1 MTVHDHPERVRA
13 QARGDLAER
22 LVPVAAELAARV
34 RDEDR
39 QSLGDFLAQYTRA
52 ERDAL
57 LIVVA
62 AMVDVDRTPAELL
75 AHVTFDEFGQ
85 VLDGAAPALPR
96 CSTEPEAEPEAGS
109 RLPARERN
117 LQTFAELRAQGL
129 RPEQA
134 AVRMGKAP
142 RTGWR
147 YEQSLREQQGEAA
160 AS

>member
-1 MTVHDHPERVRA
+1 MSVHDHPERTRA
-13 QARGDLAER
+13 VERGDLAER

-39 QSLGDFLAQYTRA
+39 ESLGEFLARYTRA

-62 AMVDVDRTPAELL
+62 SMVDVDRTPAELL

-85 VLDGAAPALPR
+85 LLDGAAPVLPR
-96 CSTEPEAEPEAGS
+96 CSPEPEAGP
-109 RLPARERN
+109 RLPVREQN
-117 LQTFAELRAQGL
+117 LLTFAELRTQGL

-134 AVRMGKAP
+134 ALRMGKAR

-147 YEQSLREQQGEAA
+147 YEQALRERGGEAA